1 MAEDRAA
8 SPVTVLSVFR
18 GVAGTAGAFTW
29 GGLAFA
35 RSADV
40 DRALVTAVRVGAR
53 EVTWGALATLAVLWV
68 MTTPGEAGSAICRGV
83 TDAEGTGRTL
93 GTTGLTGGR
102 GVSGVVAAVAGAR
115 AGAAGAEAGR
125 GGGVAAFRGASGT
138 VWSGLCTGGVTA
150 DTLPPG
156 VMTHQDIRWPTSRMT
171 TVSRAAM
178 RQRATASF
186 QYSFQYIE
194 GPPRGVARGR
204 YRSVG
209 AGRMRSAPE
218 NRHLGSQVP
227 PSPRRRGMN
236 PVKHAEN
243 PEKAPAESAVRTR
256 AAPRR

>member
-8 SPVTVLSVFR
+8 SPITVLAVFR
-18 GVAGTAGAFTW
+18 GVAGTAGAFAW
-29 GGLAFA
+29 GGLALA
-35 RSADV
+35 RAADV
-40 DRALVTAVRVGAR
+40 DRALVTAVRADAR
-53 EVTWGALATLAVLWV
+53 EVAWGALATLAVLWV
-68 MTTPGEAGSAICRGV
+68 MTTPGEAGSATCRGV
-83 TDAEGTGRTL
+83 TDAGGTGRTL

-102 GVSGVVAAVAGAR
+102 GVSGVVAAVGGSC
-115 AGAAGAEAGR
+115 AGAAGAEAVR
-125 GGGVAAFRGASGT
+125 GGGAAVRGAAGT
-138 VWSGLCTGGVTA
+138 VPSGLCTGGVTA
-150 DTLPPG
+150 DTLPRG

-209 AGRMRSAPE
+209 ARRMRSAPE

-227 PSPRRRGMN
+227 PSPRRRGMI
-236 PVKHAEN
+236 
-243 PEKAPAESAVRTR
+243 R
-256 AAPRR
+256 